1 MAADKMAL
9 DVGLLPYFHSMN
21 SNSLQALVG
30 DTDIYLLDQIMKGR
44 YQQTDKI
51 LDAGCGTGRNLH
63 WFLKENIAVYGVD
76 LNPGAINELKA
87 AHPTLSSDRFQS
99 CSVEHLPFENNS
111 FDHVISSAVLH
122 FANNISQFQNM
133 LTEMVRVL
141 KPGGSLFIR
150 MTSDI
155 GIEDKVKPIGDGVH
169 IIPDHSKRFL
179 LTRTLLAEMLYKYP
193 LSFIEPFKMVNVDD
207 IRCMSTLVLQK
218 E

>member
-1 MAADKMAL
+1 MK
-9 DVGLLPYFHSMN
+9 
-21 SNSLQALVG
+21 SNSLQELVG

-51 LDAGCGTGRNLH
+51 LDAGCGKGRNLH
-63 WFLKENIAVYGVD
+63 WFLNEKMDVYGVD

-87 AHPTLSSDRFQS
+87 AYPSLPADRLQS
-99 CSVEHLPFENNS
+99 YPVEHLPFENNF

-122 FANNISQFQNM
+122 FANSISQFQGM
-133 LTEMVRVL
+133 LAEMVRVL

-155 GIEDKVKPIGDGVH
+155 GIEDKVKPSGDGVH
-169 IIPDHSKRFL
+169 IIPDGSKRFL
-179 LTRTLLAEMLYKYP
+179 LTRTLLADIPNKVP
-193 LSFIEPFKMVNVDD
+193 LSFIEPFKTVNVDD

-218 E
+218 EH